1 MNSTKRSNH
10 GFKIANGQIIHRFRC
25 QLGLTQLELA
35 MNMDCSERLVRKMEK
50 NGTVSLKSL
59 SLLCSFFKTQ
69 GIELLLADL
78 ISRPNNN
85 SLEVAKQWFEERF
98 IEDKKEAD
106 QKWFSKTLTPSNST
120 ISKLEVLE
128 PFAEAGEI
136 SVGMALN
143 LEHNVA
149 VNFHVRLSE
158 NPGQDPSGAVW
169 LKVESDKITRLHVM
183 LDSEL
188 D

>member
-69 GIELLLADL
+69 GIELLPTDL
-78 ISRPNNN
+78 ISTPNNN
-85 SLEVAKQWFEERF
+85 LEVAKQWFGERF
-98 IEDKKEAD
+98 IEHKKEAD
-106 QKWFSKTLTPSNST
+106 QKWFSKTLTPSSST

-128 PFAEAGEI
+128 PFAKAGEI

-143 LEHNVA
+143 HEHNVA

-158 NPGQDPSGAVW
+158 NPGQDPSGSVW
-169 LKVESDKITRLHVM
+169 LKVENDKITRLHVM